1 MSNKRGKMSRR
12 VKNTRRRNKKRNGG
26 ASGASEALGVSA
38 SSPKLTRTQ
47 KPQRL
52 LGNPRDSAMLSS
64 LSNRLLEPPSG
75 ILPPPRYVKEKMSN
89 TIESRVKTKRVGNEL
104 FKMAEHLHATS
115 FRYRTSDIIADG
127 DLQRCIDANVEAV
140 KQLREAVDKGS
151 FQAHALLADILL
163 NGHIAGV
170 SKNVRVAKKLVS
182 QVQVANDPDC
192 QGILAHC
199 HFNDGIKAGL
209 GLATQSASAGS
220 KYGQYVLGLYEMQK
234 DKPNEA
240 EASDYFKLAA
250 EQNYDEAQIALS
262 KFKIQSDPDEA
273 LRLLN
278 LAADQG
284 NADAFYSIAE
294 IYRRKSKDNPTTMA
308 FRDAMEWCNL
318 AADAN
323 HPYAYDTLI
332 SMQRKLERSY

>member
-1 MSNKRGKMSRR
+1 MSNNKKRKGSR

-26 ASGASEALGVSA
+26 ASGASV
-38 SSPKLTRTQ
+38 SSPRLSRAQKLRQ
-47 KPQRL
+47 L
-52 LGNPRDSAMLSS
+52 LGNPRDSAMLQL
-64 LSNRLLEPPSG
+64 LSERLLTPPPG
-75 ILPPPRYVKEKMSN
+75 ILPPPRYVKDKMSK
-89 TIESRVKTKRVGNEL
+89 TLESRVKTKRVENEL
-104 FKMAEHLHATS
+104 FNMAERLHATS
-115 FRYRTSDIIADG
+115 FRDANG
-127 DLQRCIDANVEAV
+127 DLRRCIDANVEAV
-140 KQLREAVDKGS
+140 KQLREAIDMGN

-170 SKNVRVAKKLVS
+170 EKDVREAKRLVS
-182 QVQVANDPDC
+182 GVDDPDC
-192 QGILAHC
+192 QGVLAHC

-209 GLATQSASAGS
+209 DLATQSAAAGS

-234 DKPNEA
+234 GKRK

-250 EQNYDEAQIALS
+250 AQNYDEAQIALS
-262 KFKIQSDPDEA
+262 KMQSDPDEA

-294 IYRRKSKDNPTTMA
+294 IYRRKSKDNPNTMA